1 MEKKIFKGRG
11 DEMGIAGTD
20 EANSA
25 GKKGAVVELSC
36 AWGNRGIVW
45 DEINGRDG
53 SGKGGERTLR
63 SDDWEKYITVWEQI
77 A

>member
-1 MEKKIFKGRG
+1 MLYPSGKNKIFKGR

-36 AWGNRGIVW
+36 AWGNRGIV
-45 DEINGRDG
+45 
-53 SGKGGERTLR
+53 
-63 SDDWEKYITVWEQI
+63 
-77 A
+77 